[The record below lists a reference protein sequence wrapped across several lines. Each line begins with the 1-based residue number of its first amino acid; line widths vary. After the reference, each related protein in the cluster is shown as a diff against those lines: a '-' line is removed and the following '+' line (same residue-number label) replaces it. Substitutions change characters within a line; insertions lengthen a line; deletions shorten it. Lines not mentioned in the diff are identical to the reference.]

1 MSDLNF
7 IENFLNLLW
16 LLTALAGFVLW
27 WARWS
32 SPEPEKRGN
41 RSRVSFLALSCVLF
55 LLFPVIS
62 LTDDLQEI
70 AAVAEYSGSSPR
82 AFQNSKGAFPG
93 SAPAKKSAAF
103 VFLDVAPLLSPSASF
118 WHPVVPAGPVPVRS
132 APRRPAQG
140 RAPPR

>member
-16 LLTALAGFVLW
+16 LLIALASFVWW

-32 SPEPEKRGN
+32 TPEPEKRGN

-62 LTDDLQEI
+62 LSDDLQEI
-70 AAVAEYSGSSPR
+70 AAVVEYSGSSPR
-82 AFQNSKGAFPG
+82 VFQDSKGALPG
-93 SAPAKKSAAF
+93 SYPAKKSAAF
-103 VFLDVAPLLSPSASF
+103 VFVDLAPLLSPPAAL
-118 WHPVVPAGPVPVRS
+118 WHQAIPADPLSRHL
-132 APRRPAQG
+132 APRRPVQG